1 MGDMT
6 DRNVEAVR
14 AKLAERAA
22 TGLRKYGTTTERKDL
37 TPLQWF
43 QHLQDELMD
52 ASVYAEVLMR
62 TFAVEPSP
70 PTPPDHGPKLIRD
83 GDGDTDVYW
92 FTRRVNGVQEFFY
105 TGCKWV
111 AADHDEPDGEAD
123 GWLDKADA
131 LRALAKA
138 TGWEIRVVGTSRGFY
153 DVVSGNWTLSSGG
166 VWKEERPQGWV
177 SKYLPEALARDCE
190 ARGHYPEA
198 MCDRG
203 EVGNA

>member
-1 MGDMT
+1 MT

-14 AKLAERAA
+14 NKLAERAA
-22 TGLRKYGTTTERKDL
+22 TGLRKYGTTTERTDL
-37 TPLQWF
+37 TPHQWF

-52 ASVYAEVLMR
+52 AAVYVQRIMSD
-62 TFAVEPSP
+62 TPPTSP
-70 PTPPDHGPKLIRD
+70 PTSPDHGAKLIRD

-111 AADHDEPDGEAD
+111 AAGHDEPDGEAD

-138 TGWEIRVVGTSRGFY
+138 TGYEIRIDRDASFPAVR
-153 DVVSGNWTLSSGG
+153 SGNWYLNNMG
-166 VWKEERPQGWV
+166 EWV
-177 SKYLPEALARDCE
+177 DKFFWPTTQFTVESVARDCE
-190 ARGHYPEA
+190 ARGHYPAA

-203 EVGNA
+203 EVGNG